1 MGTNKGRHYQLRYD
15 YFTIANACGEWRR
28 QNGIRQS
35 RIASDLDVSC
45 VCVSNYEC
53 GKNNSASIFMWYIRH
68 GFTLNWYERYLN
80 GKGDDIICYGE
91 KKLR

>member
-45 VCVSNYEC
+45 VCISNYEC
-53 GKNNSASIFMWYIRH
+53 GKNNNASIFMWYVRH

>member
-15 YFTIANACGEWRR
+15 YFTIATACGEWRR

-45 VCVSNYEC
+45 VCISNYEC
-53 GKNNSASIFMWYIRH
+53 GKNNNASIFMWYIRH
-68 GFTLNWYERYLN
+68 GFTLNWYESYLN